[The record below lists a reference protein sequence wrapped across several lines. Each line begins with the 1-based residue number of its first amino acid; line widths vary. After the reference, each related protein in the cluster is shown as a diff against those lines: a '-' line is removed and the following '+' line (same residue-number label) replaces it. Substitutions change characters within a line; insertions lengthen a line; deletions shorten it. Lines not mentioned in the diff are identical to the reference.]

1 MKHPVVIHRSKRKTM
16 SLSIGPDL
24 RAVVRAPLFV
34 SSAEIEAFVEKHE
47 QWIGRQTELQRE
59 RAEKQRALLS
69 TPEKAAALKERA
81 AEVLSERVRHYGAAM
96 GVHPAGIRITSART
110 RWGSCSAANRLC
122 FSYRLILL
130 PPEAVDA
137 VVVHELAHIRVKNH
151 GPAFYREVETYLP
164 DYRRRIALLKAA
176 QREIGL

>member
-1 MKHPVVIHRSKRKTM
+1 MKHPVEIHRSKRRTL
-16 SLSIGPDL
+16 SLTVAPDL
-24 RAVVRAPLFV
+24 RVVVRAPRFV
-34 SSAEIEAFVEKHE
+34 RDSEIEAFVEKHAK
-47 QWIGRQTELQRE
+47 WIERQTELQRE
-59 RAEKQRALLS
+59 RMEKQRALL
-69 TPEKAAALKERA
+69 TPERVAALKKEA
-81 AEVLSERVRHYGAAM
+81 AEELNERVRHYGARM
-96 GVHPAGIRITSART
+96 GVRPAGVRITSART

-164 DYRRRIALLKAA
+164 DYRKRIALLKAA
-176 QREIGL
+176 QRELGL